1 MTKNKTS
8 HTDSQNP
15 LLGRGQGE
23 ANGLGEAEASNP
35 LLQPFQT
42 IHETAPFNSV
52 KIENYLPAFEVAIED
67 ARKEIQQIIDNPAV
81 PDFANTIV
89 ALDLA
94 GEKLD
99 RIKGIFF
106 NLNSAATS
114 DEMQEIAQEV
124 APKLSDFGNDISLNA
139 ELFARI
145 KVVHDRSENLE
156 LNAEE
161 STLLEKTYRRFVRSG
176 ANLNEADK
184 AKYRE
189 ITKELSTLGLQFQQ
203 NVLAETNAYELLITD
218 EKDLSGLPESIVEM
232 AAQTAQSKSKEGWL
246 FNLQYPSYV
255 PFLKYADNRELR
267 EQIFRASSSRANH
280 ANEHDNNANIRRIVE
295 LRLEKARLLGF
306 KTHAEYKLQERMAE
320 TPGKVIRFLDE
331 LHQESKP
338 FAVKEFAEVQEFA
351 EKLGFQGSIQ
361 RWDWAY
367 YSEKLKSERYNF
379 TDEEVKPYLQLEK
392 VIDGVFSLAQKLYGL
407 RLQENKNIEVYHEE
421 VTAYEVFDE
430 ADQFIA
436 VLYLDFFPRES
447 KRSGAWM
454 TDYRSQSNVN
464 GNSIRPHIS
473 LVTNFSK
480 STENTPSL
488 LTFDEVT
495 TFLHEFGHGLHGM
508 LSQCQ
513 FSGTSGTSVY
523 WDFVELPSQIHE
535 NWAYEKE
542 WLDSFAVHY
551 QTGEKLPEELIQKI
565 QKAQNF
571 QAAYMMERQLSFAML
586 DMAYHNREIPVEGD
600 LKAFELNATS
610 STDLFEP
617 VEGSLQSTSFSHIF
631 SGGYDAGYYSYKWAE
646 VLDADAFSV
655 FQVNGIFDRET
666 ADSFRKNILEKGGS
680 EHPMI
685 LYKAF
690 RGKEATTAALL
701 KRNGLI

>member
-1 MTKNKTS
+1 MTQENTQ
-8 HTDSQNP
+8 HTENP
-15 LLGRGQGE
+15 LLK
-23 ANGLGEAEASNP
+23 
-35 LLQPFQT
+35 PFSG
-42 IHETAPFNSV
+42 IHQTAPFNSV
-52 KIENYLPAFEVAIED
+52 KIEHYLPAFDVAIEETK
-67 ARKEIQQIIDNPAV
+67 AEVQQIINNPAK

-94 GEKLD
+94 GEKLE

-106 NLNSAATS
+106 NLNSAETS
-114 DEMQEIAQEV
+114 DEMQQIAQEI
-124 APKLSDFGNDISLNA
+124 APKLSDLGNDISLN
-139 ELFARI
+139 EQLFARI
-145 KVVHDRSENLE
+145 KEVHNQKDGLV
-156 LNAEE
+156 LNVEE

-176 ANLNEADK
+176 ANLNETDK

-189 ITKELSTLGLQFQQ
+189 ITKELSTLGLQYQQ

-218 EKDLSGLPESIVEM
+218 EKDLSGLPASVIEL
-232 AAQTAQSKSKEGWL
+232 AAQTAQAKDKQGWL
-246 FNLQYPSYV
+246 FNLQYPSYF
-255 PFLKYADNRELR
+255 PFLKYADNRLLR

-280 ANEHDNNANIRRIVE
+280 ENENDNKANIKRLVE
-295 LRLEKARLLGF
+295 LRLEKANLLGF
-306 KTHAEYKLQERMAE
+306 KTHAAYKLQERMAE
-320 TPGKVIRFLDE
+320 TPEKVINFLDE
-331 LHQESKP
+331 LHQQSKP
-338 FAVKEFAEVQEFA
+338 FAVKEFAEVQDYA
-351 EKLGFQGSIQ
+351 EKAGFEGTIQ

-367 YSEKLKSERYNF
+367 YSEKLKSEKYDY

-392 VIDGVFSLAQKLYGL
+392 VISGVFQLAQKLYGL
-407 RLQENKNIEVYHEE
+407 GLKENRSIEVYHPD
-421 VTAYEVFDE
+421 VMAYEVYNE
-430 ADQFIA
+430 KEEFIA

-454 TDYRSQSNVN
+454 TDYRTQSNVN
-464 GNSIRPHIS
+464 GNSVRPHVS
-473 LVTNFSK
+473 LVTNFTK
-480 STENTPSL
+480 STETTPSL

-513 FSGTSGTSVY
+513 YPGTSGTSVY
-523 WDFVELPSQIHE
+523 WDFVELPSQMHE

-542 WLDSFAVHY
+542 WLDTFAVHFR
-551 QTGEKLPEELIQKI
+551 TGEKMPQELIQKI

-586 DMAYHNREIPVEGD
+586 DMAYHHGGLPSDAD
-600 LKAFELNATS
+600 LKAFEMSAIA

-617 VEGSLQSTSFSHIF
+617 VDGSLQSTSFSHIF

-655 FQVNGIFDRET
+655 FKEKGIFDRGT
-666 ADSFRKNILEKGGS
+666 ADSFRENILEKGGS

-690 RGKEATTAALL
+690 RGQEPTATALL

>member
-1 MTKNKTS
+1 MSKDKS
-8 HTDSQNP
+8 LHTNAQNP
-15 LLGRGQGE
+15 LLWRGQG
-23 ANGLGEAEASNP
+23 EASNP
-35 LLQPFQT
+35 LLITFPG
-42 IHETAPFNSV
+42 IHQTAPFGLV
-52 KIENYLPAFEVAIED
+52 KIEHYLPAFDSAIEE
-67 ARKEIQQIIDNPAV
+67 AKLEVQKIIDLPEK

-94 GEKLD
+94 GERLE

-106 NLNSAATS
+106 NLNSAETC
-114 DEMQEIAQEV
+114 DEMQNIAQDV
-124 APKLSDFGNDISLNA
+124 APKLSDFGNDITLN
-139 ELFARI
+139 EQLFARI
-145 KVVHDRSENLE
+145 KAVYDQRESLV

-161 STLLEKTYRRFVRSG
+161 TTLLEKTYRRFVRSG
-176 ANLNEADK
+176 ANLNDTDK
-184 AKYRE
+184 AMYRE
-189 ITKELSTLGLQFQQ
+189 ITKELSQLGLKFQQ

-218 EKDLSGLPESIVEM
+218 EKDLGGLPESIVEM
-232 AAQTAQSKSKEGWL
+232 AAQTAKSKDKEGWL

-255 PFLKYADNRELR
+255 PFLKYADNRNLR
-267 EQIFRASSSRANH
+267 EQMFRASSSRGNH
-280 ANEHDNNANIRRIVE
+280 GNEFDNNEVIKRIVE
-295 LRLEKARLLGF
+295 LRLEKANLLGF

-320 TPGKVIRFLDE
+320 TPEKVIGFLGD
-331 LHQESKP
+331 LHQKSSS
-338 FAVKEFAEVQEFA
+338 FAATEFKEVQEYA
-351 EKLGFQGSIQ
+351 EKSGFEGIVQ

-367 YSEKLKSERYNF
+367 YSEKLKLEKYDF
-379 TDEEVKPYLQLEK
+379 TDEEVKPYFQLEK
-392 VIDGVFSLAQKLYGL
+392 VIDGVFSLAKRLYGL
-407 RLQENKNIEVYHEE
+407 HLIENKSIEVYHSD
-421 VTAYEVFDE
+421 VTAYEVLDE
-430 ADQFIA
+430 NERFVA
-436 VLYLDFFPRES
+436 VLYLDFFPREG

-464 GNSIRPHIS
+464 GNQIRPHVS

-480 STENTPSL
+480 PTENAPSL

-495 TFLHEFGHGLHGM
+495 TFLHEFGHGLHGI

-513 FSGTSGTSVY
+513 FPGTSGTNVY

-542 WLDSFAVHY
+542 WLDLFAVHFE
-551 QTGEKLPEELIQKI
+551 TGETMPEELVHKI

-571 QAAYMMERQLSFAML
+571 QAAYMMERQLSFAIL
-586 DMAYHNREIPVEGD
+586 DMAYHNRELPVEVD
-600 LKAFELNATS
+600 LKELEMQAIA

-617 VEGSLQSTSFSHIF
+617 VEGSLQSTAFSHIF

-655 FQVNGIFDRET
+655 FKEKGIFDRET

-690 RGKEATTAALL
+690 RGQEPTAAALL
-701 KRNGLI
+701 KRNGLV

>member
-1 MTKNKTS
+1 MTQENTL
-8 HTDSQNP
+8 HT
-15 LLGRGQGE
+15 E
-23 ANGLGEAEASNP
+23 NP

-42 IHETAPFNSV
+42 IHQTAPFNSI
-52 KIENYLPAFEVAIED
+52 KIEHYLPAFDVAIEETK
-67 ARKEIQQIIDNPAV
+67 AEVQQIIDNPAT

-94 GEKLD
+94 GEKLE
-99 RIKGIFF
+99 RIKAIFF
-106 NLNSAATS
+106 NLNSAETC
-114 DEMQEIAQEV
+114 DEMEKIAQEV
-124 APKLSDFGNDISLNA
+124 APKLSDLGNDISLN
-139 ELFARI
+139 EQLFARI
-145 KVVHDRSENLE
+145 KEVHSQKNRLV
-156 LNAEE
+156 LNVEE

-176 ANLNEADK
+176 ANLNETDK

-189 ITKELSTLGLQFQQ
+189 ITKELSQLGLKFQQ
-203 NVLAETNAYELLITD
+203 NVLAETNAYELLITN
-218 EKDLSGLPESIVEM
+218 EKDLSGLPSSVVEL
-232 AAQTAQSKSKEGWL
+232 AAQTAHSKGKQGWL
-246 FNLQYPSYV
+246 FNLQYPSYF
-255 PFLKYADNRELR
+255 PFLKYADNRSLR

-280 ANEHDNNANIRRIVE
+280 DNENDNKAIIKRLVE
-295 LRLEKARLLGF
+295 LRLEKAGLLGF

-320 TPGKVIRFLDE
+320 TPEKVIGFLEE
-331 LHQESKP
+331 LHQKSKP
-338 FAVKEFAEVQEFA
+338 FALKEFAEVQEYA
-351 EKLGFQGSIQ
+351 KKAGFEGTIQ

-367 YSEKLKSERYNF
+367 YSEKLKSEKYNY

-392 VIDGVFSLAQKLYGL
+392 VISGVFQLAQKLYGL
-407 RLQENKNIEVYHEE
+407 GLKENKNIEVYHPD
-421 VTAYEVFDE
+421 VMAYEVYNEKGEFV
-430 ADQFIA
+430 A
-436 VLYLDFFPRES
+436 VLYLDFFPREG

-454 TDYRSQSNVN
+454 TDFRTQSNVN
-464 GNSIRPHIS
+464 GSSVRPHIS

-480 STENTPSL
+480 STETTPSL

-513 FSGTSGTSVY
+513 YPGTSGTNVY
-523 WDFVELPSQIHE
+523 WDFVELPSQVHE

-542 WLDSFAVHY
+542 WLDQFAIHF
-551 QTGEKLPEELIQKI
+551 QTGEKMPLELIQKI

-571 QAAYMMERQLSFAML
+571 QAAYQMERQLSFAML
-586 DMAYHNREIPVEGD
+586 DMAYYHSGLPAEAD
-600 LKAFELNATS
+600 LKTFELSAIA

-617 VEGSLQSTSFSHIF
+617 VDGSLQSTSFSHIF

-655 FQVNGIFDRET
+655 FQEKGIFDRAT
-666 ADSFRKNILEKGGS
+666 ADLFRKNILEKGGS

-690 RGKEATTAALL
+690 RGQEPTAEALL

>member
-1 MTKNKTS
+1 MTNTTTQ
-8 HTDSQNP
+8 HTENP
-15 LLGRGQGE
+15 LLK
-23 ANGLGEAEASNP
+23 
-35 LLQPFQT
+35 PFQN
-42 IHETAPFNSV
+42 IHQTAPFNSV
-52 KIENYLPAFEVAIED
+52 KIEHYLPAFDVAIAET
-67 ARKEIQQIIDNPAV
+67 KTEVQQIIDNPST

-94 GEKLD
+94 GEKLE

-106 NLNSAATS
+106 NLNSAETS
-114 DEMQEIAQEV
+114 DEMQEIAQEI
-124 APKLSDFGNDISLNA
+124 APKLSDLGNDISLN
-139 ELFARI
+139 EQLFARI
-145 KVVHDRSENLE
+145 KEVHSQKDKLG
-156 LNAEE
+156 LNVEE

-189 ITKELSTLGLQFQQ
+189 ITKELSTLGLQYQQ
-203 NVLAETNAYELLITD
+203 NALAETNAYELLVTD
-218 EKDLSGLPESIVEM
+218 EKDLSGLPASVVEL
-232 AAQTAQSKSKEGWL
+232 AAQTAQSKDKQGWL
-246 FNLQYPSYV
+246 FNLQYPSYF
-255 PFLKYADNRELR
+255 PFLKYADNRSLR

-280 ANEHDNNANIRRIVE
+280 DNENDNKANIKRLVE
-295 LRLEKARLLGF
+295 LRLGKANLLGF

-320 TPGKVIRFLDE
+320 TPEKVIGFLDE
-331 LHQESKP
+331 LHQKSKP
-338 FAVKEFAEVQEFA
+338 FALKEFAEVQEYA
-351 EKLGFQGSIQ
+351 ENAGFEGTIQ

-367 YSEKLKSERYNF
+367 YSEKLKSEKYNY

-392 VIDGVFSLAQKLYGL
+392 VISGVFQLAQKLYGL
-407 RLQENKNIEVYHEE
+407 GLKENKSIEVYHPD
-421 VTAYEVFDE
+421 VMAYEVYNE
-430 ADQFIA
+430 KEEFIA

-454 TDYRSQSNVN
+454 TDYRTQSNVN
-464 GNSIRPHIS
+464 GNSIRPHVS

-480 STENTPSL
+480 PTETTPSL

-513 FSGTSGTSVY
+513 YPGTSGTNVY
-523 WDFVELPSQIHE
+523 WDFVELPSQVHE

-542 WLDSFAVHY
+542 WLDTFAIHF
-551 QTGEKLPEELIQKI
+551 QTGEKMPEELIRKI

-571 QAAYMMERQLSFAML
+571 QAAYMMERQLSFALL
-586 DMAYHNREIPVEGD
+586 DMAYHHTGLPAEVD
-600 LKAFELNATS
+600 LKAFEMNAIA

-617 VEGSLQSTSFSHIF
+617 VDGSLQSTSFSHIF

-655 FQVNGIFDRET
+655 FQKKGIFDRET
-666 ADSFRKNILEKGGS
+666 ADLFRKNILEKGGS

-690 RGKEATTAALL
+690 RGQEPTATALL
-701 KRNGLI
+701 KRNGLV

>member
-1 MTKNKTS
+1 MKQENIQ
-8 HTDSQNP
+8 HTENP
-15 LLGRGQGE
+15 LLK
-23 ANGLGEAEASNP
+23 
-35 LLQPFQT
+35 PFAG
-42 IHETAPFNSV
+42 IHQTAPFGSI
-52 KIENYLPAFEVAIED
+52 KIEHYMLAIDTAIEE
-67 ARKEIQQIIDNPAV
+67 ARKEIQEIINNQAA

-94 GEKLD
+94 GDRLE
-99 RIKGIFF
+99 RIKAIFF
-106 NLNSAATS
+106 NMNSAETC
-114 DEMQEIAQEV
+114 DEIQNIAQEIS
-124 APKLSDFGNDISLNA
+124 PKLSDFGNDITLN
-139 ELFARI
+139 EQLFARI
-145 KVVHDRSENLE
+145 KEVFDHCENLV

-161 STLLEKTYRRFVRSG
+161 TTLLEKTYRRFVRSG
-176 ANLNEADK
+176 ANLNETDK

-189 ITKELSTLGLQFQQ
+189 ITKELSQLGLKFQQ
-203 NVLAETNAYELLITD
+203 NVLAETNAFELLITD
-218 EKDLSGLPESIVEM
+218 EKDLSGLPESIIEM
-232 AAQTAQSKSKEGWL
+232 AAQTAKSKNKEGWL

-255 PFLKYADNRELR
+255 PFLKYADNRALR
-267 EQIFRASSSRANH
+267 EQMFRASSSRGNH
-280 ANEHDNNANIRRIVE
+280 GNEFDNNAIIKRMVE
-295 LRLEKARLLGF
+295 LRLEKAKLLGF

-320 TPGKVIRFLDE
+320 TPEKVAVFLDE
-331 LHQESKP
+331 LHQSSKP
-338 FAVKEFAEVQEFA
+338 FAENEFAEVQEFA
-351 EKLGFQGSIQ
+351 AKAGFESPVQ

-367 YSEKLKSERYNF
+367 YSEKLKSEKYDF
-379 TDEEVKPYLQLEK
+379 TDEEVKPYFQLEK
-392 VIDGVFSLAQKLYGL
+392 VIDGVFGLARKLYGL
-407 RLQENKNIEVYHEE
+407 HLEENKDIEVYHPE
-421 VTAYEVFDE
+421 VTAYEVLDE
-430 ADQFIA
+430 NDRFVA
-436 VLYLDFFPRES
+436 VLYLDFFPREG

-464 GNSIRPHIS
+464 GNQIRPHVS

-480 STENTPSL
+480 PTENAPSL

-513 FSGTSGTSVY
+513 FPGTSGTNVY

-542 WLDSFAVHY
+542 WLDQFAVHY
-551 QTGEKLPEELIQKI
+551 QTGEKMPEELVLKI

-586 DMAYHNREIPVEGD
+586 DMDYHNRTQPVDGD
-600 LKAFELNATS
+600 LKQFEVQAIA

-617 VEGSLQSTSFSHIF
+617 VDGSLQSTSFSHIF

-655 FQVNGIFDRET
+655 FKEKGIFDRET

-690 RGKEATTAALL
+690 RGQEPTVTALL

>member
-1 MTKNKTS
+1 MTNTTIQHS
-8 HTDSQNP
+8 ENP
-15 LLGRGQGE
+15 LLK
-23 ANGLGEAEASNP
+23 
-35 LLQPFQT
+35 PFQT
-42 IHETAPFNSV
+42 IHQTAPFNSI
-52 KIENYLPAFEVAIED
+52 KIEHYLPAFDVAIEETK
-67 ARKEIQQIIDNPAV
+67 AEVQQIIDNPAM

-94 GEKLD
+94 GEKLE

-106 NLNSAATS
+106 NLNSAETS
-114 DEMQEIAQEV
+114 DEMQEIAQEI
-124 APKLSDFGNDISLNA
+124 APKLSDLGNDISLN
-139 ELFARI
+139 EQLFARI
-145 KVVHDRSENLE
+145 KEVHNQKGNLV
-156 LNAEE
+156 LNVEE
-161 STLLEKTYRRFVRSG
+161 STLREKTYRRFVRSG
-176 ANLNEADK
+176 ANLNETDK

-189 ITKELSTLGLQFQQ
+189 ITKELSTLGLQYQQ

-218 EKDLSGLPESIVEM
+218 EKDLSGLPASVIEL
-232 AAQTAQSKSKEGWL
+232 AAQTAQSKDKQGWL
-246 FNLQYPSYV
+246 FNLQQPSYF
-255 PFLKYADNRELR
+255 PFLKYADNRSLR

-280 ANEHDNNANIRRIVE
+280 DNENDNKAIIKRLVE
-295 LRLEKARLLGF
+295 LRLEKANLLGF
-306 KTHAEYKLQERMAE
+306 KTHAAYKLQERMAE
-320 TPGKVIRFLDE
+320 TPEKVISFLEE
-331 LHQESKP
+331 LHQQSKP
-338 FAVKEFAEVQEFA
+338 FALKEFAEVQEYA
-351 EKLGFQGSIQ
+351 EKAGFEGTIQ

-367 YSEKLKSERYNF
+367 YSEKLKSEKYDY

-392 VIDGVFSLAQKLYGL
+392 VISGVFQLAQKLYGL
-407 RLQENKNIEVYHEE
+407 GLKENKNIEVYHPD
-421 VTAYEVFDE
+421 VMAYEVYNE
-430 ADQFIA
+430 KEEFIA

-454 TDYRSQSNVN
+454 TDYRTQSNVN
-464 GNSIRPHIS
+464 GKSVRPHVS

-480 STENTPSL
+480 STETTPSL

-513 FSGTSGTSVY
+513 YPGTSGTSVY
-523 WDFVELPSQIHE
+523 WDFVELPSQMHE

-542 WLDSFAVHY
+542 WLDTFAVHF
-551 QTGEKLPEELIQKI
+551 QTGEKMPQELIQKI
-565 QKAQNF
+565 QNAQNF

-586 DMAYHNREIPVEGD
+586 DMAYHHGGLSSETD
-600 LKAFELNATS
+600 LKAFEMAAIA

-617 VEGSLQSTSFSHIF
+617 VDGSLQSTSFSHIF

-655 FQVNGIFDRET
+655 FQEKGIFDRKT

-690 RGKEATTAALL
+690 RGQEPTATALL

>member
-1 MTKNKTS
+1 MTKTTIQ
-8 HTDSQNP
+8 HTENP
-15 LLGRGQGE
+15 LL
-23 ANGLGEAEASNP
+23 N
-35 LLQPFQT
+35 PFQN
-42 IHETAPFNSV
+42 IYQTAPFNSV
-52 KIENYLPAFEVAIED
+52 KIEHYLPAFDAAIGETKAEV
-67 ARKEIQQIIDNPAV
+67 QQIIDNPAK
-81 PDFANTIV
+81 PDFVNTIV

-94 GEKLD
+94 GEKLE

-106 NLNSAATS
+106 NLNSAETS
-114 DEMQEIAQEV
+114 DEMQEIAQEI
-124 APKLSDFGNDISLNA
+124 APKLSDLGNDISLN
-139 ELFARI
+139 EQLFARI
-145 KVVHDRSENLE
+145 KDVHDQKDFLV
-156 LNAEE
+156 LNVEE

-176 ANLNEADK
+176 ANLNETDK

-189 ITKELSTLGLQFQQ
+189 ITKELSTLGLQYQQ

-218 EKDLSGLPESIVEM
+218 EKDLSGLPASVIEL
-232 AAQTAQSKSKEGWL
+232 AAQTAQAKDKQGWL
-246 FNLQYPSYV
+246 FNLQYPSYF
-255 PFLKYADNRELR
+255 PFLKYADNRSLR

-280 ANEHDNNANIRRIVE
+280 ENENDNKVNIKRLVQ
-295 LRLEKARLLGF
+295 LRLEKANLLGF
-306 KTHAEYKLQERMAE
+306 KTHAAYKLQERMAE
-320 TPGKVIRFLDE
+320 TPEKVIDFLEE
-331 LHQESKP
+331 LHEQSKP
-338 FAVKEFAEVQEFA
+338 FALKEFAEVQEYA
-351 EKLGFQGSIQ
+351 EKLGFEGTIQ

-367 YSEKLKSERYNF
+367 YSEKLKSEKYDY

-392 VIDGVFSLAQKLYGL
+392 VISGVFQLAEKLYGL
-407 RLQENKNIEVYHEE
+407 GLKENKNIEVYHPD
-421 VTAYEVFDE
+421 VMAYEVYNEKGD
-430 ADQFIA
+430 FIA

-454 TDYRSQSNVN
+454 TDFRTQSNVN
-464 GNSIRPHIS
+464 GNSVRPHVS
-473 LVTNFSK
+473 LVTNFTK
-480 STENTPSL
+480 STETTPSL

-513 FSGTSGTSVY
+513 YPGTSGTNVY
-523 WDFVELPSQIHE
+523 WDFVELPSQMHE

-542 WLDSFAVHY
+542 WLDTFAVHF
-551 QTGEKLPEELIQKI
+551 QTGEKMPQELIQKI

-586 DMAYHNREIPVEGD
+586 DMAYHHSGLPADAN
-600 LKAFELNATS
+600 LKAFEMSAIA
-610 STDLFEP
+610 STELFEP

-655 FQVNGIFDRET
+655 FQERGIFDRET
-666 ADSFRKNILEKGGS
+666 ADSFRRNILEKGGS

-690 RGKEATTAALL
+690 RGQEPTATALL

>member
-1 MTKNKTS
+1 MTQENKQ
-8 HTDSQNP
+8 HTENP
-15 LLGRGQGE
+15 LLK
-23 ANGLGEAEASNP
+23 
-35 LLQPFQT
+35 PFSG
-42 IHETAPFNSV
+42 IHQTAPFNSV
-52 KIENYLPAFEVAIED
+52 KIEHYLPAFDVAIEETK
-67 ARKEIQQIIDNPAV
+67 AEVQLIIDNPAT

-94 GEKLD
+94 GEKLE

-106 NLNSAATS
+106 NLNSAETS
-114 DEMQEIAQEV
+114 DEMQQIAQEI
-124 APKLSDFGNDISLNA
+124 APKLSDLGNDISLN
-139 ELFARI
+139 EQLFSRI
-145 KVVHDRSENLE
+145 KEVHNQKKSLV
-156 LNAEE
+156 LNVEE

-176 ANLNEADK
+176 ANLNETDK

-189 ITKELSTLGLQFQQ
+189 ITKELSQLGLKFQQ
-203 NVLAETNAYELLITD
+203 NVLTETNAYELLIID
-218 EKDLSGLPESIVEM
+218 EKDLSGLPASVIEL
-232 AAQTAQSKSKEGWL
+232 AAQTAQAKDKQGWL
-246 FNLQYPSYV
+246 FNLQYPSYF
-255 PFLKYADNRELR
+255 PFLKYADNRVLR

-280 ANEHDNNANIRRIVE
+280 DNENDNKANIKRLVE
-295 LRLEKARLLGF
+295 LRLEKANLLGF

-320 TPGKVIRFLDE
+320 TPEKVINFLEE
-331 LHQESKP
+331 LHLQSKP
-338 FAVKEFAEVQEFA
+338 FALKEFTEVQDYA
-351 EKLGFQGSIQ
+351 EKAGFEGTIQ

-367 YSEKLKSERYNF
+367 YSEKLKSEKYDY

-392 VIDGVFSLAQKLYGL
+392 VISGVFQLAQKLYGL
-407 RLQENKNIEVYHEE
+407 GLKENKSIEVYHSD
-421 VTAYEVFDE
+421 VMAYEVYNE
-430 ADQFIA
+430 KEEFIA

-454 TDYRSQSNVN
+454 TDYRTQSNVN
-464 GNSIRPHIS
+464 GNSVRPHVS
-473 LVTNFSK
+473 LVTNFTK
-480 STENTPSL
+480 STETTPSL

-513 FSGTSGTSVY
+513 YPGTSGTSVY
-523 WDFVELPSQIHE
+523 WDFVELPSQMHE

-542 WLDSFAVHY
+542 WLDTFAVHF
-551 QTGEKLPEELIQKI
+551 QTGEKMPQKLIQKI

-571 QAAYMMERQLSFAML
+571 QAANMMERQLSFAML
-586 DMAYHNREIPVEGD
+586 DMAYHHGGLPSDAD
-600 LKAFELNATS
+600 LKAFEMSAIA

-617 VEGSLQSTSFSHIF
+617 VDGSLQSTSFSHIF

-655 FQVNGIFDRET
+655 FQEKGIFNRET

-690 RGKEATTAALL
+690 RGQEPTATALL

>member
-1 MTKNKTS
+1 MTDKN
-8 HTDSQNP
+8 
-15 LLGRGQGE
+15 
-23 ANGLGEAEASNP
+23 NP
-35 LLQPFQT
+35 LLQDFQT
-42 IHETAPFNSV
+42 IHQTAPFNSV
-52 KIENYLPAFEVAIED
+52 KIEHYLPAFDVAIEETR
-67 ARKEIQQIIDNPAV
+67 AEIQQIINNTAT

-94 GEKLD
+94 GEKLE

-106 NLNSAATS
+106 NLNSAETC
-114 DEMQEIAQEV
+114 DDMQNIAQEV
-124 APKLSDFGNDISLNA
+124 APKLSDFGNDITLNKQ
-139 ELFARI
+139 LFGRI
-145 KVVHDRSENLE
+145 ETVYKQRNQLI
-156 LNAEE
+156 LNTEE
-161 STLLEKTYRRFVRSG
+161 TTLLEKTYRRFVRSG
-176 ANLNEADK
+176 ANLNEEEK

-189 ITKELSTLGLQFQQ
+189 ITKELSQLGLKFQQ
-203 NVLAETNAYELLITD
+203 NVLTETNAYELLITD
-218 EKDLSGLPESIVEM
+218 KKDLSGLPDSIVEM
-232 AAQTAQSKSKEGWL
+232 AAQAAKAKEKEGWL

-255 PFLKYADNRELR
+255 PFLKYADNRGLR
-267 EQIFRASSSRANH
+267 EQIFRASSSRANRG
-280 ANEHDNNANIRRIVE
+280 NENDNNHIIRRIVE
-295 LRLEKARLLGF
+295 LRLEKAKLLGF
-306 KTHAEYKLQERMAE
+306 RTHAGYKLQERMAE
-320 TPGKVIRFLDE
+320 TPEKVTHFLEE
-331 LHQESKP
+331 LHQSSKP
-338 FAVKEFAEVQEFA
+338 FAEKEFAEVQKFA
-351 EKLGFQGSIQ
+351 ANAGLEGAIQ
-361 RWDWAY
+361 RWDWSY
-367 YSEKLKSERYNF
+367 YSEKLKSEKYNF

-392 VIDGVFSLAQKLYGL
+392 VIEGVFGLAQKLYGL
-407 RLQENKNIEVYHEE
+407 RLQENKDIEVYHPE
-421 VTAYEVFDE
+421 VSAYEVFDE
-430 ADQFIA
+430 QNRFIA

-464 GNSIRPHIS
+464 GNQIRPHVS

-480 STENTPSL
+480 STESTPSL

-513 FSGTSGTSVY
+513 FPGTSGTNVY

-542 WLDSFAVHY
+542 WLDTFAIHY
-551 QTGEKLPEELIQKI
+551 QTGEKMPAELIDKI
-565 QKAQNF
+565 RKAQNF
-571 QAAYMMERQLSFAML
+571 QAAYMMERQLSFGML
-586 DMAYHNREIPVEGD
+586 DMAYHHRTMPVEGE
-600 LKAFELNATS
+600 LKPFEMSAIA

-617 VEGSLQSTSFSHIF
+617 VEGSLQSASFSHIF

-655 FQVNGIFDRET
+655 FQEKGIFDRQT

-680 EHPMI
+680 EHPMN

-690 RGKEATTAALL
+690 RGQEPTVTALL

>member
-1 MTKNKTS
+1 MLTEKIQ
-8 HTDSQNP
+8 HT
-15 LLGRGQGE
+15 E
-23 ANGLGEAEASNP
+23 NP

-42 IHETAPFNSV
+42 VHQTAPFNL
-52 KIENYLPAFEVAIED
+52 IRNEHYLPAFDAAIEE
-67 ARKEIQQIIDNPAV
+67 AKAEVQNIIDNPGV
-81 PDFANTIV
+81 SDFSNTIV

-94 GEKLD
+94 GEKLE
-99 RIKGIFF
+99 RIKAIFF
-106 NLNSAATS
+106 NLNSAETS
-114 DEMQEIAQEV
+114 DEMQEIAQAI
-124 APKLSDFGNDISLNA
+124 APKLSDFGNDISLN
-139 ELFARI
+139 EHLFAWI
-145 KVVHDRSENLE
+145 KDVYDQRERLVLDI
-156 LNAEE
+156 EE
-161 STLLEKTYRRFVRSG
+161 STLLTKTYRRFVRSG
-176 ANLNEADK
+176 ANLSDFDK
-184 AKYRE
+184 NRYRE
-189 ITKELSTLGLQFQQ
+189 ITKELSQLGLKYQQ
-203 NVLAETNAYELLITD
+203 NLLAETNAYELLITD
-218 EKDLSGLPESIVEM
+218 KQDLSGLPESIIEM
-232 AAQTAQSKSKEGWL
+232 AAQIAQSKNKEGWL

-280 ANEHDNNANIRRIVE
+280 DNENDNKYIIRRIVE
-295 LRLEKARLLGF
+295 LRVEKAHLLGF

-320 TPGKVIRFLDE
+320 TPKKVNQFLED
-331 LHQESKP
+331 LHQESKH
-338 FAVKEFAEVQEFA
+338 FAFKEFAEVQEFA
-351 EKLGFQGSIQ
+351 EKAGLEGTIQ

-367 YSEKLKSERYNF
+367 YSEKLKSEIYNY

-392 VIDGVFSLAQKLYGL
+392 VISGVFGLAQKLYGL
-407 RLQENKNIEVYHEE
+407 GLKENKNIEVYHPD
-421 VTAYEVFDE
+421 VMAYEVFNE
-430 ADQFIA
+430 KMEFVA
-436 VLYLDFFPRES
+436 VLYLDFFPREG

-464 GNSIRPHIS
+464 GNPIRPHIS

-480 STENTPSL
+480 PTENTPSL

-513 FSGTSGTSVY
+513 FPGTSGTNVY

-542 WLDSFAVHY
+542 WLDTFAVHY
-551 QTGEKLPEELIQKI
+551 LTGDKLPEELIQKI

-586 DMAYHNREIPVEGD
+586 DMAYHDRATPVQGD
-600 LKAFELNATS
+600 LKEFEQKAIA

-617 VEGSLQSTSFSHIF
+617 VEGSLQSTAFSHIF

-655 FQVNGIFDRET
+655 FQENGIFDRKT
-666 ADSFRKNILEKGGS
+666 GDSFRINILEKGGS
-680 EHPMI
+680 EHPMN

-690 RGKEATTAALL
+690 RGKEPTPAALL
-701 KRNGLI
+701 KRNGLV

>member
-1 MTKNKTS
+1 MTDLNIQ
-8 HTDSQNP
+8 HTENP
-15 LLGRGQGE
+15 LL
-23 ANGLGEAEASNP
+23 L
-35 LLQPFQT
+35 PFQT
-42 IHETAPFNSV
+42 IHQTAPFNSI
-52 KIENYLPAFEVAIED
+52 KIGHYLPAFDAAIEE
-67 ARKEIQQIIDNPAV
+67 AKNEVQEIIDNPAT

-94 GEKLD
+94 GD
-99 RIKGIFF
+99 RLNRIQNIFF
-106 NLNSAATS
+106 NLNSADTS
-114 DEMQEIAQEV
+114 DEMQNIAQEV
-124 APKLSDFGNDISLNA
+124 APKLSDFGNDITLN
-139 ELFARI
+139 EQLFGRI
-145 KVVHDRSENLE
+145 REVHDQKNNPI

-161 STLLEKTYRRFVRSG
+161 TTLLEKTYRRFVRSG
-176 ANLNEADK
+176 ANLNETDK

-189 ITKELSTLGLQFQQ
+189 ITKELSQLGLKYQQ

-218 EKDLSGLPESIVEM
+218 ERDLSGLPESIIEM
-232 AAQTAQSKSKEGWL
+232 ATQTAQSKNKEGWI
-246 FNLQYPSYV
+246 FNLQFPSYV
-255 PFLKYADNRELR
+255 PFLKYADNRSLR

-280 ANEHDNNANIRRIVE
+280 GNENDNNDIIRRIVE
-295 LRLEKARLLGF
+295 LRIEKAHLLGF
-306 KTHAEYKLQERMAE
+306 QTHAEYKLQERMAE
-320 TPGKVIRFLDE
+320 TSEKVVQFLDD
-331 LHQESKP
+331 LHQKSKP
-338 FAVKEFAEVQEFA
+338 FAVKEFAEIQEFA
-351 EKLGFQGSIQ
+351 EKAGFGGRIQ

-367 YSEKLKSERYNF
+367 YSEKLKSERYNY

-392 VIDGVFSLAQKLYGL
+392 VIEGVFSLARKLYGL
-407 RLQENKNIEVYHEE
+407 QLKANSDIEVYHPD
-421 VTAYEVFDE
+421 VTAYEVYNEDNE
-430 ADQFIA
+430 FIA

-464 GNSIRPHIS
+464 GHSIRPHIS

-480 STENTPSL
+480 PTENSPSL

-513 FSGTSGTSVY
+513 FPGTSGTSVY

-542 WLDSFAVHY
+542 WLDQFAFHY

-571 QAAYMMERQLSFAML
+571 QAAYMMERQISFALL
-586 DMAYHNREIPVEGD
+586 DMAYHNREIPVSGG
-600 LKAFELNATS
+600 LKEFEMQAIA

-617 VEGSLQSTSFSHIF
+617 VDGSLQSTSFSHIF

-655 FQVNGIFDRET
+655 FQEQGIFDRKT
-666 ADSFRKNILEKGGS
+666 ADSFRRNILEKGGS
-680 EHPMI
+680 EHPAI
-685 LYKAF
+685 LYQAF
-690 RGKEATTAALL
+690 RGQEPTTAALL
-701 KRNGLI
+701 KRNGLV

>member
-1 MTKNKTS
+1 MTQENTE
-8 HTDSQNP
+8 NP
-15 LLGRGQGE
+15 LLK
-23 ANGLGEAEASNP
+23 
-35 LLQPFQT
+35 PFQG
-42 IHETAPFNSV
+42 IHQTAPFNSV
-52 KIENYLPAFEVAIED
+52 KIEHYLPAFDAAIAEAKGEVQ
-67 ARKEIQQIIDNPAV
+67 KIIDNPEQ

-94 GEKLD
+94 GD
-99 RIKGIFF
+99 RLNRIQSIFF
-106 NLNSAATS
+106 NLNSAETC
-114 DEMQEIAQEV
+114 DEMQNIAQEI
-124 APKLSDFGNDISLNA
+124 APKLSDFSNDITLN
-139 ELFARI
+139 EQLFGRI
-145 KVVHDRSENLE
+145 KEVFEQRQSLI
-156 LNAEE
+156 LNVEE
-161 STLLEKTYRRFVRSG
+161 TTLLEKTFRRFVRSG
-176 ANLNEADK
+176 ANLNASDK
-184 AKYRE
+184 EKYRA
-189 ITKELSTLGLQFQQ
+189 ITKELSQLGLTFQQ

-218 EKDLSGLPESIVEM
+218 EKDLSGLPDSIVEM
-232 AAQTAQSKSKEGWL
+232 AAQTAKSKEKEGWL

-267 EQIFRASSSRANH
+267 EQMFRASSSRGNH
-280 ANEHDNNANIRRIVE
+280 GNESDNNATIKRIVE
-295 LRLEKARLLGF
+295 LRLEKAKLLGF

-320 TPGKVIRFLDE
+320 TPEKVTRFLDE
-331 LHQESKP
+331 LHLESKP
-338 FAVKEFAEVQEFA
+338 FAINEFAEVQEYA
-351 EKLGFQGSIQ
+351 KKNGFEGIVQ

-367 YSEKLKSERYNF
+367 YSEKLKLEKYNF

-392 VIDGVFSLAQKLYGL
+392 VIDGVFFLAKKLYGIHL
-407 RLQENKNIEVYHEE
+407 KENKDIEVYHPD
-421 VTAYEVFDE
+421 VTAYEVVDE
-430 ADQFIA
+430 NNQFVA
-436 VLYLDFFPRES
+436 VLYLDFFPRDG

-454 TDYRSQSNVN
+454 TDYRSQSNVK
-464 GNSIRPHIS
+464 GNQIRPHVS

-480 STENTPSL
+480 PTESSPSL

-513 FSGTSGTSVY
+513 FPGTSGTNVY

-542 WLDSFAVHY
+542 WLDLFAVHY
-551 QTGEKLPEELIQKI
+551 QTGEKLPEELIRKI

-571 QAAYMMERQLSFAML
+571 QAAYMIERQLSFAML
-586 DMAYHNREIPVEGD
+586 DMAYHNRGIPVETD
-600 LKAFELNATS
+600 LKAFELDATA

-617 VEGSLQSTSFSHIF
+617 VEGSLQSTAFSHIF

-655 FQVNGIFDRET
+655 FKENGIFDRET

-680 EHPMI
+680 EHPMN

-690 RGKEATTAALL
+690 RGQEPTTTALL
-701 KRNGLI
+701 KRNGLV